1 MFHFYINFKN
11 NYLESCKN
19 IVLLNSIV
27 KTFCEEIMNYS
38 LVFVSVSLND
48 STQDYVTLND
58 WMSNEL

>member
-1 MFHFYINFKN
+1 
-11 NYLESCKN
+11 
-19 IVLLNSIV
+19 VLLNSIV